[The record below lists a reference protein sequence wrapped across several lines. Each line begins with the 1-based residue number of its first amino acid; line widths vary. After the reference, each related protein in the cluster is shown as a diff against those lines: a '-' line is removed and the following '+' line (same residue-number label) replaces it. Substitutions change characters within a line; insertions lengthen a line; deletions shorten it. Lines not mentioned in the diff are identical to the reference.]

1 MAHRFV
7 PMGESWVVGFLV
19 AQLLW
24 VNFGWGIINLAPV
37 LPLDGG
43 HVMEE
48 LLGPRRAAWAPRIS
62 LVAAIGVAIWGGMS
76 GNPYIAILFGWLA
89 IMSLQHISK
98 LPKRA
103 PTASAAVT
111 GGWVKEGWAAL
122 QEGWDV
128 EAARL
133 GTRALDQGRTDAARA
148 EALDLLG
155 WTSLAQGSPS
165 QALSYL
171 RQVPEARRRALTWAL
186 ALEADGKPAQALP
199 HAEAALAREPTDTSA
214 AVLVRTLLA
223 LGRSEDAGRIVA
235 GRTWADTAAEA
246 RARGTVALAARD
258 HPSAIHA
265 FEQAFRHAG
274 AAQDAREAARA
285 MVRDGQS
292 DRAAAWIA
300 ELAGRGITVDE
311 DPELRTVLGRTAA
324 GP

>member
-1 MAHRFV
+1 
-7 PMGESWVVGFLV
+7 
-19 AQLLW
+19 
-24 VNFGWGIINLAPV
+24 
-37 LPLDGG
+37 
-43 HVMEE
+43 
-48 LLGPRRAAWAPRIS
+48 
-62 LVAAIGVAIWGGMS
+62 
-76 GNPYIAILFGWLA
+76 
-89 IMSLQHISK
+89 
-98 LPKRA
+98 
-103 PTASAAVT
+103 VT

-122 QEGWDV
+122 QKGWDV

-148 EALDLLG
+148 EALDLLA
-155 WTSLAQGSPS
+155 WTSLAQGSSS
-165 QALSYL
+165 QALSCL
-171 RQVPEARRRALTWAL
+171 RQAPEARRRALTWAL

-223 LGRSEDAGRIVA
+223 LGRSEDAGRIVS
-235 GRTWADTAAEA
+235 GRAWADAAAEA

-258 HPSAIHA
+258 HPSAISA